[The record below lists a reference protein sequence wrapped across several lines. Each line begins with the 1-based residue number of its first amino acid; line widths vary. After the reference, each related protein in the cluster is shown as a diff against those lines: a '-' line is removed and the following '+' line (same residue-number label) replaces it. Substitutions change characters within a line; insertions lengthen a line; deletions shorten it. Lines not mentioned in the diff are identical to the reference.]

1 MSAKCSQNTYQ
12 LIDKGSSDEKKISNC
27 NFRKALCTPV
37 QKDLKTMFEIVTS
50 GKKYTRRE

>member
-12 LIDKGSSDEKKISNC
+12 LIDKGSSDEKKFSNC
-27 NFRKALCTPV
+27 NFRKALCTL